1 LTIEEIKKIVFNEQS
16 LSLILDIFKSAEENK
31 NFSVWL
37 KKFQFTHGVFD
48 KQKEVDLDKLSSL
61 YQIKLHS
68 IDDLFRLI
76 FALEN
81 FYVWI
86 LQQTIY
92 IKIEQSKGTK
102 KPSYERDKDYF
113 FKNGLMNFE
122 IEDEWNLINQT
133 VSPKVKKIA
142 SEVYYSNLLKY
153 DLSWDFDYIR
163 EIYQIIFDKRIRH
176 SVGEFFTPDWLAD
189 FIIDNTINDDLQA
202 YDKKFLDP
210 TCGTG
215 TFLVQVLN
223 KFKDLSDGSIF
234 ENVYGMDLN
243 PVSVL
248 AAKANYLL
256 QYINYF
262 GKIDNIKLE
271 IPIYKLDVIH
281 DYPDQEVLVDY
292 IVGNPPWV
300 NWEYLPEEYK
310 NKTKQ
315 VWQDYKLYA
324 GKGLDSNFL
333 KEDIS
338 TLITYCVADK
348 FLNNGGK
355 LGFLLKESLIKS
367 ARQAKAFRNFYIH
380 TTSTPLN
387 VIKAIDLT
395 EIKPFEGINPRTIA
409 LIIEKNSKTKF
420 PIDYQIVKTINKKRT
435 FNMYLKYK
443 DIKEKIFIE
452 ELIASPIDKNDFS
465 SSWKTLSKIDMELS
479 EKILGESHYK
489 ARTGVF
495 AGGGNA
501 MFWLNI
507 LDSKDDYV
515 LVENIIARAKNKVEQ
530 IQMEI
535 EKDYVFPLLVG
546 SDISFW
552 EYKYSK
558 YILCPHTEQTKM
570 NPIDEIELAKL
581 PKTKKYF
588 EYFNEDLKKRKGFT
602 GLDKHI
608 HQEYYYAL
616 QRIGDY
622 TFKRYKVAW
631 KYISKVFCPVVIETV
646 EDPYL
651 GYKNIIPNEK
661 IIYIG
666 LDSKDEAYYL
676 CGLLSSK
683 IVRTTI
689 ESFMIG
695 TQITPSIIKNLNILQ
710 FNRNNDL
717 HVALANACEK
727 GHRNKSM
734 QEKYLNEV
742 NEIADKI
749 FKL

>member
-1 LTIEEIKKIVFNEQS
+1 MTIEEIKQIVFNDNS
-16 LSLILDIFKSAEENK
+16 LNLISEIYKSTEENK
-31 NFSVWL
+31 NFNLWL
-37 KKFQFTHGVFD
+37 KNFQFTHGIFD
-48 KQKEVDLDKLSSL
+48 KQKEVDLDKLSNL
-61 YQIKLHS
+61 YQIELIS
-68 IDDLFRLI
+68 IDDLFKLI

-92 IKIEQSKGTK
+92 IKIEQSKGIR
-102 KPSYERDKDYF
+102 KPSYKRKESYF
-113 FKNGLMNFE
+113 YDNGILNFV
-122 IEDEWNLINQT
+122 IETEWNFIDQT
-133 VSPKVKKIA
+133 VNDNISKIA
-142 SEVYYSNLLKY
+142 LAVYNENLLKY
-153 DLSWDFDYIR
+153 DLFCDFDYIR

-189 FIIDNTINDDLQA
+189 FIIENTIKNDSQA
-202 YDKKFLDP
+202 HNKSFLDP

-215 TFLVQVLN
+215 TFLVQVIN
-223 KFKDLSDGSIF
+223 KFKDLSDGNIF
-234 ENVYGMDLN
+234 QNVYGIDLN

-262 GKIDNIKLE
+262 GKIDNKELE
-271 IPIYKLDVIH
+271 IPIYKIDVIH
-281 DYPDQEVLVDY
+281 DYPNNTVLVDY

-315 VWQDYKLYA
+315 VWQDYKLYT

-338 TLITYCVADK
+338 TLITYCVIDK
-348 FLNNGGK
+348 FLKNNGK

-367 ARQAKAFRNFYIH
+367 ARQAKAFRNFHIH
-380 TTSTPLN
+380 TTNTPLN
-387 VIKAIDLT
+387 VVKAIDLT
-395 EIKPFEGINPRTIA
+395 NIKPFEGINPRTIA
-409 LIIEKNSKTKF
+409 LIIEKNNETKF
-420 PIDYQIVKTINKKRT
+420 PIGYQVVKTIDKKRT

-452 ELIASPIDKNDFS
+452 ELIASQIDKNDFS
-465 SSWKTLSKIDMELS
+465 SSWKTLSNIDMELS
-479 EKILGESHYK
+479 VKILGKSSYQ

-507 LDSKDDYV
+507 LNSNKDYV

-530 IQMEI
+530 IQREI
-535 EKDYVFPLLVG
+535 EKDYIFPLLVG

-552 EYKYSK
+552 SYTYSK

-570 NPIDEIELAKL
+570 TPINKDELGNL
-581 PKTKKYF
+581 PKTQKYF
-588 EYFNEDLKKRKGFT
+588 EYFKKDLEKRKGFT

-608 HQEYYYAL
+608 HEEYYYAL

-622 TFKRYKVAW
+622 TFKQYKVAW
-631 KYISKVFCPVVIETV
+631 KYISKTFCPVVIENIN
-646 EDPYL
+646 DPSL

-661 IIYIG
+661 VIYIG
-666 LDSKDEAYYL
+666 LDNKDEAYYL
-676 CGLLSSK
+676 CGILSSK

-695 TQITPSIIKNLNILQ
+695 TQITPSIIKNLNISQ
-710 FNRNNDL
+710 FDPHNNS
-717 HVALANACEK
+717 HIKLAKACEN
-727 GHRNKSM
+727 GHKYYEL

-742 NEIADKI
+742 DRIVDNI

>member
-1 LTIEEIKKIVFNEQS
+1 MTIKEIKKIVFNEQS
-16 LSLILDIFKSAEENK
+16 LSLIFDIFNSAEENK
-31 NFSVWL
+31 YFSVWL
-37 KKFQFTHGVFD
+37 KNFQFTHGVFD
-48 KQKEVDLDKLSSL
+48 KQKEVDLYKLSNL
-61 YQIKLHS
+61 YQIELQS

-86 LQQTIY
+86 LQQIIF
-92 IKIEQSKGTK
+92 IKIEQTKGTE
-102 KPSYERDKDYF
+102 KPSYERDKNYF
-113 FKNGLMNFE
+113 HKNGLINFI
-122 IEDEWNLINQT
+122 IEDEWNLINET
-133 VSPKVKKIA
+133 VSSNLKKNA
-142 SEVYYSNLLKY
+142 SEVHYNYLLKL

-189 FIIDNTINDDLQA
+189 FIIENTIKDDPQA
-202 YDKKFLDP
+202 CNKKYLDP

-223 KFKDLSDGSIF
+223 KFKNLSHGKIF

-271 IPIYKLDVIH
+271 IPIFKIDVIH
-281 DYPDQEVLVDY
+281 DYPNEKVLVDY

-315 VWQDYKLYA
+315 IWQDYKLYT

-338 TLITYCVADK
+338 TLITYCVVDK
-348 FLNNGGK
+348 FLKNNGK

-380 TTSTPLN
+380 TTKTPLN
-387 VIKAIDLT
+387 VVKAVDLT

-409 LIIEKNSKTKF
+409 LIIEKNSQTKF
-420 PIDYQIVKTINKKRT
+420 PIEYQIIKTRNKKRT

-443 DIKEKIFIE
+443 DIKEKILIE
-452 ELIASPIDKNDFS
+452 ELIASPIDKNDLS
-465 SSWKTLSKIDMELS
+465 SSWKTLSKVDMALS
-479 EKILGESHYK
+479 EKILGKSYYK

-501 MFWLNI
+501 MYWLNI
-507 LDSKDDYV
+507 LNSKDDYV
-515 LVENIIARAKNKVEQ
+515 LVENIISRAKNKVEQ
-530 IQMEI
+530 VQMEI

-546 SDISFW
+546 SNISFW
-552 EYKYSK
+552 KYKYSK

-570 NPIDEIELAKL
+570 NPIDETELAKL

-588 EYFNEDLKKRKGFT
+588 EYFKEDLKKRKGFT

-616 QRIGDY
+616 QRIGEY
-622 TFKRYKVAW
+622 TFKQYKVAW
-631 KYISKVFCPVVIETV
+631 KYISKVFCPVVIESV
-646 EDPYL
+646 QDPYL

-666 LDSKDEAYYL
+666 LDNKDEAYYL
-676 CGLLSSK
+676 CGILSSK

-710 FNRNNDL
+710 FDKNNDL
-717 HVALANACEK
+717 HIALAKACEK
-727 GHRNKSM
+727 GHKN
-734 QEKYLNEV
+734 QLLQDKYLNDV

>member
-1 LTIEEIKKIVFNEQS
+1 MTIEEIKKIVFNEQS
-16 LSLILDIFKSAEENK
+16 LSLIFDIFNTAEEN
-31 NFSVWL
+31 NYFSIWL
-37 KKFQFTHGVFD
+37 KNFQFTHGVFD
-48 KQKEVDLDKLSSL
+48 KQKEVDLNKLSSL
-61 YQIKLHS
+61 YQIELQS

-92 IKIEQSKGTK
+92 IKIEQSKGIK
-102 KPSYERDKDYF
+102 KPSYKKDKNYF
-113 FKNGLMNFE
+113 YKNGLTNFT
-122 IEDEWNLINQT
+122 IEDEWNIINET
-133 VSPKVKKIA
+133 VSPKLKKIA
-142 SEVYYSNLLKY
+142 SDVHYNNLLKY

-189 FIIDNTINDDLQA
+189 FIIDNTIKDDPQA
-202 YDKKFLDP
+202 YNKKFLDP

-223 KFKDLSDGSIF
+223 KFKDLSHGHIF

-256 QYINYF
+256 QYINHF
-262 GKIDNIKLE
+262 GGISNKKLE
-271 IPIYKLDVIH
+271 IPIFKIDVIH
-281 DYPDQEVLVDY
+281 DYPNEKVLVDY

-310 NKTKQ
+310 HKTKQ
-315 VWQDYKLYA
+315 VWQDYKLYT

-348 FLNNGGK
+348 FLKNNGK

-380 TTSTPLN
+380 TTNTPLN
-387 VIKAIDLT
+387 VVKAIDLT

-409 LIIEKNSKTKF
+409 LIIEKNSETKF
-420 PIDYQIVKTINKKRT
+420 PIKYQIVKATDKKRT

-452 ELIASPIDKNDFS
+452 DLIASPIDRNDLS
-465 SSWKTLSKIDMELS
+465 SSWKTLSKIDMKLS
-479 EKILGESHYK
+479 EKILGKSYYR

-507 LDSKDDYV
+507 LNSKKDSV

-530 IQMEI
+530 IQIEI
-535 EKDYVFPLLVG
+535 EKDYIFPLLVG

-570 NPIDEIELAKL
+570 NPIDETELAKL

-588 EYFNEDLKKRKGFT
+588 EYFKEDLKKRKGFT

-616 QRIGDY
+616 QRIGEY
-622 TFKRYKVAW
+622 TFKQYKVAW
-631 KYISKVFCPVVIETV
+631 KYISKVFCPVVIENV
-646 EDPYL
+646 QDPYL

-676 CGLLSSK
+676 CGILSSK

-695 TQITPSIIKNLNILQ
+695 TQITPSIIKNLNISQ

-717 HVALANACEK
+717 HMALAKACEE
-727 GHRNKSM
+727 GHRDQLM

>member
-1 LTIEEIKKIVFNEQS
+1 LTIEEIKRIVFNKQS
-16 LSLILDIFKSAEENK
+16 LMMISDIFKLTRENK

-37 KKFQFTHGVFD
+37 KKYKFTHGVFD
-48 KQKEVDLDKLSSL
+48 KQKEVDLDKLSRL
-61 YQIKLHS
+61 YQIKLQTT
-68 IDDLFRLI
+68 DDLFRLI

-92 IKIEQSKGTK
+92 VKIEQSKGIK
-102 KPSYERDKDYF
+102 KPSYERDKNYF
-113 FKNGLMNFE
+113 WANGLINFE
-122 IEDEWNLINQT
+122 IEDEWNLISQT
-133 VSPKVKKIA
+133 MSSGIKKVA
-142 SEVYYSNLLKY
+142 SEVYYNNLLKY
-153 DLSWDFDYIR
+153 DLFWDFDYIR

-189 FIIDNTINDDLQA
+189 FIIEKTIEDDPQA
-202 YDKKFLDP
+202 YNKTFLDP

-234 ENVYGMDLN
+234 KHIYGMDLN

-262 GKIDNIKLE
+262 GRIDNKLE
-271 IPIYKLDVIH
+271 IPIYKIDVIH
-281 DYPDQEVLVDY
+281 DYPDDEILVDY
-292 IVGNPPWV
+292 IVGNPPWI

-315 VWQDYKLYA
+315 VWQNYKLYA
-324 GKGLDSNFL
+324 GRGLDSNFL

-348 FLNNGGK
+348 FLKNNGK

-367 ARQAKAFRNFYIH
+367 ARQAKAFRNFHIH
-380 TTSTPLN
+380 TTSTPLK
-387 VIKAIDLT
+387 VVKAIDLT
-395 EIKPFEGINPRTIA
+395 TIKPFEGINPRTIA
-409 LIIEKNSKTKF
+409 LIIEKNSETKF
-420 PIDYQIVKTINKKRT
+420 PIKYQVVKTTNKKRT

-452 ELIASPIDKNDFS
+452 ELIASPIDRNDLS
-465 SSWKTLSKIDMELS
+465 SSWKTLSKIDMKLS
-479 EKILGESHYK
+479 EKILGKSYYQ

-507 LDSKDDYV
+507 LNSEDDSV
-515 LVENIIARAKNKVEQ
+515 LVENIIARAKNKVDQ
-530 IQMEI
+530 IQMEL

-552 EYKYSK
+552 KYKYSK

-570 NPIDEIELAKL
+570 NPIDETELAKI
-581 PKTKKYF
+581 PKTRKYF
-588 EYFNEDLKKRKGFT
+588 EYFKEDLKKRKGFT

-608 HQEYYYAL
+608 HQEYYYSL

-622 TFKRYKVAW
+622 TFKKYKVAW
-631 KYISKVFCPVVIETV
+631 KYISKEFCPVVIENV
-646 EDPYL
+646 QDPYL

-676 CGLLSSK
+676 CGILSSK
-683 IVRTTI
+683 IVKTTI

-710 FNRNNDL
+710 FDKNNDL
-717 HVALANACEK
+717 HMALAKSCEK
-727 GHRNKSM
+727 GHKNQSM